1 MATVVSFINYKG
13 GVGKTTVAV
22 EIAASLAYH
31 KKKRVLLADLDPQTN
46 ATFYLIPEDKWEEWA
61 REHGTLKNIFSAA
74 TSESPQDFDLHN
86 LILKDFLFHPRT
98 NEVLSLH
105 LLPSHLE
112 LMMADMD
119 LAMRFG
125 AKGFEGRK
133 ILRAA
138 FEKVKDEYDYIICD
152 CPPNLN
158 LITQNAILA
167 SDALMIVA
175 MPEYLSTLGIGEIEK
190 AVKRIVD
197 EVNRSI
203 KGFGALRGP
212 VMKGIIF
219 NRVRTQTGGTVN
231 QEAKMGIVRQKW
243 PGLVFDHFI
252 SQSDKVTQS
261 SEPSKSPI
269 AISGY
274 AADRVYENQLK
285 ECATEFIRR
294 IEEQV

>member
-1 MATVVSFINYKG
+1 MP
-13 GVGKTTVAV
+13 GKVW
-22 EIAASLAYH
+22 
-31 KKKRVLLADLDPQTN
+31 D
-46 ATFYLIPEDKWEEWA
+46 EWA
-61 REHGTLKNIFSAA
+61 KEHGTLKSIFSAA
-74 TSESPQDFDLHN
+74 TSESPQELDLHKVIRSN
-86 LILKDFLFHPRT
+86 FISHPRT
-98 NEVLSLH
+98 NEIVSLH

-138 FEKVKDEYDYIICD
+138 FEKIKDEYDYIICD

-175 MPEYLSTLGIGEIEK
+175 MPEYLSTLGISEIEK
-190 AVKRIVD
+190 AVKRIVE
-197 EVNRSI
+197 EVNQSI
-203 KGFGALRGP
+203 KGFGEIRGP

-219 NRVRTQTGGTVN
+219 NRVRTKSGGTVH
-231 QEAKMGIVRQKW
+231 QESIMDRVRQEW
-243 PGLVFDHFI
+243 PNLVFKNFI
-252 SQSDKVTQS
+252 SQSDKVAQS

-274 AADRVYENQLK
+274 AADRVYENQLM
-285 ECATEFIRR
+285 ECAEEFIRR
-294 IEEQV
+294 IEDSLV